1 MSQLA
6 AVPRRRTQAE
16 RRASTR
22 GKLLDAVLDE
32 LVEGGYH
39 DLTTPAICARAGVS
53 QGALFKHFPT
63 KSALLAAAAEHLFAA
78 LRSGY
83 AERFEAA
90 GAASDPIRKGVE
102 LLWNVFQDPR
112 LHAAYDL
119 YPAARTDAELRA
131 SLDPVVREHAE
142 SLHALARALFG
153 DLADADAERLRDA
166 VDLAILALQGLAL
179 NEMAHHEPTARERA
193 LRVLA
198 AVAEQLLAGANER
211 SR

>member
-1 MSQLA
+1 MPQLA
-6 AVPRRRTQAE
+6 ATRRRTQAE

-22 GKLLDAVLDE
+22 GKLLDAALDE

-39 DLTTPAICARAGVS
+39 DLTTPAICQRAVVS

-119 YPAARTDAELRA
+119 YTAARTDADLRA

-142 SLHALARALFG
+142 
-153 DLADADAERLRDA
+153 
-166 VDLAILALQGLAL
+166 
-179 NEMAHHEPTARERA
+179 N
-193 LRVLA
+193 
-198 AVAEQLLAGANER
+198 
-211 SR
+211 